1 MPYHLPS
8 AEQRLQGWSDAGI
21 QFFPYLLPQGAGLL
35 AKLLTGSE
43 VVSYFLPLGHLFPP
57 MCTECVPFCPRSG
70 TRCKQDQKG
79 PCLSLSKCATALGP
93 ANPS

>member
-21 QFFPYLLPQGAGLL
+21 EFFPHLLPQGAGLL

-43 VVSYFLPLGHLFPP
+43 VVSYFLPLGHLSSHVHR
-57 MCTECVPFCPRSG
+57 MCTVLPKIG
-70 TRCKQDQKG
+70 HQV
-79 PCLSLSKCATALGP
+79 
-93 ANPS
+93 